1 MKKTLQVEGPWREA
15 LRMFARNPSAIA
27 GMLMLGLV
35 LLVSLGGPW
44 LMGAD
49 PIEIRAAPMT
59 PPFSEDA
66 VLGTDVIEGNFTDG
80 LESGAES
87 DESAES

>member
-15 LRMFARNPSAIA
+15 LRMFARNPSAIV
-27 GMLMLGLV
+27 GMLMLGLM

-49 PIEIRAAPMT
+49 P
-59 PPFSEDA
+59 F
-66 VLGTDVIEGNFTDG
+66 
-80 LESGAES
+80 
-87 DESAES
+87 